1 MKNSFNSQKTRER
14 ERERERETH
23 THTHT
28 ENKTMIVMTPKCQE
42 GGKKQ
47 QQSHSCST
55 LKEKHHEKRA
65 KVIEI
70 FLFCRSHK

>member
-14 ERERERETH
+14 ERERHR
-23 THTHT
+23 